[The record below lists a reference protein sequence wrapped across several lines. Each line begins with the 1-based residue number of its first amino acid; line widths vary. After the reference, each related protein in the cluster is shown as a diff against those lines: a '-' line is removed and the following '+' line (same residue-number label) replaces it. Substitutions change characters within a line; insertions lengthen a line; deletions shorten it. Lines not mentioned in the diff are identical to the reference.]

1 MHRRKMYLNIQKYTW
16 PVKAIDSYFVSRD
29 VGIVKSIIYIV
40 KTILIYFTYLNINK
54 YRSVLLK
61 IFNQPATNMQS
72 FPLNSSKIVSA
83 VSLMFINPRRISATS
98 NITSRLAIK
107 IPTPYEWWSNALP
120 PGQEKTS
127 NARGMPGGDVEAS
140 IWLLHNQFA
149 EKKG

>member
-29 VGIVKSIIYIV
+29 VGIVESIIYIV

-72 FPLNSSKIVSA
+72 FPLNSSPMSGDQMP
-83 VSLMFINPRRISATS
+83 SLPGRKRR
-98 NITSRLAIK
+98 
-107 IPTPYEWWSNALP
+107 
-120 PGQEKTS
+120 Q
-127 NARGMPGGDVEAS
+127 MPGVCQGGMLKLRFDCY
-140 IWLLHNQFA
+140 ITNLQKKRITLFDLHVA
-149 EKKG
+149 